1 MVKNVGTWSCSF
13 SFSSWITMAS
23 SLKKKTKVKLYLLTD
38 TDMLIMIEKYIS
50 VGICDSIYWYAKVS
64 NKYLEDYNKNQESR
78 YLNIGMQIICMVGKC
93 RKTFPKIILSGS
105 KTLLNL
111 MKISYGILTKK
122 VMKDIFLKLIFNTL
136 KIYVILAMI
145 YHFYLK
151 EWRLKKSKSL

>member
-1 MVKNVGTWSCSF
+1 
-13 SFSSWITMAS
+13 
-23 SLKKKTKVKLYLLTD
+23 
-38 TDMLIMIEKYIS
+38 MLIMIEKYIS